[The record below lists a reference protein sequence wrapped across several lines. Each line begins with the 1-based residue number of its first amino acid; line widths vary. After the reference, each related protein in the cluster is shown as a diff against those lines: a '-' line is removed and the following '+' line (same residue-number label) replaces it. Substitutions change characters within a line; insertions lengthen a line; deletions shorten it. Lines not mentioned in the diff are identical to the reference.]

1 MPTTT
6 ATSIIERAASL
17 LQDTAYRRWPQA
29 RHLDWLNEA
38 QREATLLDPSLYV
51 VTTPDFPLVK
61 GTKQTLPDDARALL
75 DVPRNA
81 DGYAITLVARK
92 SLDAQVPDWHAPA
105 RAGKRV
111 LHFCFSTPADPYTFY
126 VYPPSPGG
134 NLVEVVYEAIP
145 PVLDLGGVISIPDD
159 YAGAL
164 VDYLMYRAYEKDSEY
179 GGNADLA
186 ALHRQSFVS
195 IVKGTG
201 AAPAAPAAP
210 TA

>member
-6 ATSIIERAASL
+6 ALSIIDRAASL
-17 LQDTAYRRWPQA
+17 LQDTGYRRWPQA
-29 RHLDWLNEA
+29 RHLEWLNEG
-38 QREATLLDPSLYV
+38 QREAAMLDPTLYV
-51 VTTPDFPLVK
+51 VTDTFTLEK
-61 GTKQTLPDDARALL
+61 GTKQVLPDDARALL
-75 DVPRNA
+75 DVPRNE

-92 SLDAQVPDWHAPA
+92 SLDAQVPDWHAPS
-105 RAGKRV
+105 RAGRRV
-111 LHFCFSTPADPYTFY
+111 IHFAFATLADPCTFY

-134 NLVEVVYEAIP
+134 NAVEVTYEAIP
-145 PVLDLGGVISIPDD
+145 PLVGLNSPIAIPDD

-201 AAPAAPAAP
+201 APPAQPAAPAA
-210 TA
+210 